1 MNIIEKIRA
10 IVQGFP
16 KIAEICDT
24 VHVDF
29 PEPSPTDYGISSLGD
44 TLITED
50 ILGNQIRQHSFM
62 LRSTF
67 SAINDYERM
76 SNSGVLLEL
85 AQYLD
90 SKADE
95 EVEHEIDGIVCTG
108 TIRRITTANGTLAM
122 ITNGNVVNGWFY
134 QLQIVA
140 EYTVDKE
147 KITERTDDL

>member
-1 MNIIEKIRA
+1 MNIIEKVRDLI
-10 IVQGFP
+10 QSFP
-16 KIAEICDT
+16 KIAQVCDA

-29 PEPSPTDYGISSLGD
+29 SDKEPTSYGLSSLGD
-44 TLITED
+44 TLISED

-76 SNSGVLLEL
+76 SNSGVLLDL

-90 SKADE
+90 SCADE
-95 EVEHEIDGIVCTG
+95 EVTHEIGGIVYTG
-108 TIRRITTANGTLAM
+108 TIRRITTANGSLAV

-147 KITERTDDL
+147 K